1 MSRLSAALFTIPA
14 LALTLSSS
22 TAAVA
27 APASTG
33 VTFVAAATASDP
45 VQDRYRTL
53 VRRLADKDPRW
64 EVRTAAWNALIS
76 DVPEAVTLFLSTGGG
91 YESARARASTNES
104 RNNLII
110 SRAIATSTPATSPYV
125 NLTAKRA
132 QYGTLD
138 EKDRYVR
145 TGLAEAQALDAKH
158 SPVAHAAEQA
168 KLDRLYVADLAEN
181 ASGAWVKGAAVRAIQ
196 RGTDDDIAEFFKY
209 SWSSAAQC
217 DIQAFRMNLTE
228 QEATYRHRL
237 DQLVVSAQAAQQAY
251 EQASEAAKEK
261 AAEEAK
267 LAWNTAA
274 DVARS
279 TQDTWLANQNLAA
292 SQAQV
297 WAAVHAFA
305 LDATTNQDWP
315 TIAEQAAGTSTS
327 WTDEVAWAQEQ
338 ARVWTDLE
346 QSARDSANAIPA
358 V

>member
-1 MSRLSAALFTIPA
+1 MFRSSAALFAVPAVVVSLSVGTPA
-14 LALTLSSS
+14 LA
-22 TAAVA
+22 
-27 APASTG
+27 APAQPSP
-33 VTFVAAATASDP
+33 VTSVAAAADP
-45 VQDRYRTL
+45 ATDRYRTL

-91 YESARARASTNES
+91 YEAARARAATNAS

-125 NLTAKRA
+125 NMTAKRA

-158 SPVAHAAEQA
+158 SPVAHAAEQEL
-168 KLDRLYVADLAEN
+168 LDRAYVADLAQN

-209 SWSSAAQC
+209 SWSSAADC
-217 DIQAFRMNLTE
+217 DIQAFRMDLTE

-237 DQLVVSAQAAQQAY
+237 DQLVVSARAAQQAY
-251 EQASEAAKEK
+251 EQASDAAKEK
-261 AAEEAK
+261 AAAEAK
-267 LAWNTAA
+267 LAWDTAA
-274 DVARS
+274 DVAAA
-279 TQDTWLANQNLAA
+279 TQATWKANQDLAA
-292 SQAQV
+292 AQARA
-297 WAAVHAFA
+297 WAAVHDFA
-305 LDATTNQDWP
+305 VQATTQQDWP
-315 TIAEQAAGTSTS
+315 AIADRATGTSTS
-327 WTDEVAWAQEQ
+327 WNDELAWAQEQ
-338 ARVWTDLE
+338 ARVWTELE
-346 QSARDSANAIPA
+346 QSARASANAIPT